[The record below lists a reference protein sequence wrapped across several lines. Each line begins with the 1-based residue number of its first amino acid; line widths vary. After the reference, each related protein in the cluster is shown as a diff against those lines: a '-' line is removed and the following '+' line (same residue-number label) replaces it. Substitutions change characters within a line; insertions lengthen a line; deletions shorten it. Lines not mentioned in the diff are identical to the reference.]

1 MIKFLL
7 KGLIRDRSRSLF
19 PILITASGVALTVL
33 ALAWIKGVLNDSIET
48 TARLQSGHVAVQTTA
63 MLDRKYPNIIEL
75 GLLDL
80 AKWTETLNSEFP
92 EVYWQPRIQFGGLLD
107 IPGPGGETVSQAPVV
122 GMAADLFTPD
132 TPEIDNLNLK
142 KALVK
147 GAIPSRPGE
156 IMLSD
161 DLFKKLKLQLG
172 QKSTLISSD
181 MNGSMAFYNFK
192 IVGTV
197 AFGIQMLDR
206 GALIADLSD
215 AQDALSMI
223 DASSVMLGFFK
234 SGFYNSEKAKSMTA
248 VFNSQHRVIGDDFSP
263 VMASLEG
270 QGGLGEMFTMIDS
283 VLSVVISIFVF
294 IVSIVLWNTGLMN
307 GIRRYG
313 EFGVRLAI
321 GESKKQLYL
330 SLVLESLMIGM
341 IAFVLGT
348 ILGLIPSYYLQE
360 YGFDT
365 GNMMQNSTFMMSS
378 VMRAHI
384 TPTIYWIGIIPGI
397 VSPVIGSLISGL
409 GLFKRDTSQLF
420 NELEV

>member
-33 ALAWIKGVLNDSIET
+33 ALAWIEGVLNDSIET
-48 TARLQSGHVAVQTTA
+48 TARMQSGHVAVQTNA
-63 MLDRKYPNIIEL
+63 MMDKKYPNVMEL

-80 AKWTETLNSEFP
+80 SHWTKTLNSQFP
-92 EVYWQPRIQFGGLLD
+92 DVYWQPRIQFGGLLD
-107 IPGPGGETVSQAPVV
+107 IPGKDGETVSQAPVV
-122 GMAADLFTPD
+122 GMAVDLFTPD
-132 TPEIDNLNLK
+132 SPEISNLNLK

-147 GAIPSRPGE
+147 GSIPTRPGE
-156 IMLSD
+156 ILLSD
-161 DLFKKLKLQLG
+161 DLFEKLKLQLG

-181 MNGSMAFYNFK
+181 INGSMAFYNFK

-215 AQDALSMI
+215 AQDALNMV
-223 DASSVMLGFFK
+223 DASSSILGFFK
-234 SGFYNSEKAKSMTA
+234 KGFYNSKKAKLMTMA
-248 VFNSQHRVIGDDFSP
+248 FNKQFNDNGDDFGP
-263 VMASLEG
+263 VMASLEE
-270 QGGLGEMFTMIDS
+270 QGGLGEMFSMMDS
-283 VLSVVISIFVF
+283 VLSVVIGIFVF

-321 GESKKQLYL
+321 GESKTQLYI
-330 SLVLESLMIGM
+330 SLVLEAFMIGI
-341 IAFVLGT
+341 IAYVLGT
-348 ILGLIPSYYLQE
+348 ILGLIPAYYLQE
-360 YGFDT
+360 YGFDAT
-365 GNMMQNSTFMMSS
+365 EMLKSSTFMISS
-378 VMRAHI
+378 VMKARI
-384 TPTIYWIGIIPGI
+384 TPEIYWIGIIPG
-397 VSPVIGSLISGL
+397 VFSPVIGSLISGL

-420 NELEV
+420 NELDV